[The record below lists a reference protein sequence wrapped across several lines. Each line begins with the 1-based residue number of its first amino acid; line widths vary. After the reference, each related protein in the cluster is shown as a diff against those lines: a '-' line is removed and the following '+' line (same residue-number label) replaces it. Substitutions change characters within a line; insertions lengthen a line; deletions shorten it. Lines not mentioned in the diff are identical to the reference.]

1 MVRLARFRLLSVA
14 VSITGLLA
22 TVHNVT
28 AADVAEPPDYRMDD
42 YRSPVPRTLAGA
54 TVVTTAEARGIW
66 ERGGTLFVDVL
77 PLAPKPANLPE
88 GTLWRQKPREDI
100 PGSVWLPNV
109 GYGRLHPAMDSW
121 FRDHLDRLTA
131 GDRARPIL
139 VYCLMD
145 CWMSWN
151 AAKRALE
158 YGYETVIWYP
168 DGTDGWAFEGL
179 PVEARSPEQFTPP

>member
-1 MVRLARFRLLSVA
+1 MARRALAGFISLAVA
-14 VSITGLLA
+14 LA
-22 TVHNVT
+22 
-28 AADVAEPPDYRMDD
+28 AMPSAGQDVAEADVIEPADYRMGD
-42 YRSPVPRTLAGA
+42 YRSPVPPALAGA
-54 TVVTTAEARGIW
+54 TVVTTAQARRIW
-66 ERGGTLFVDVL
+66 ERGDTLFIDVL

-88 GTLWRQKPREDI
+88 GTIWRQKKRKDI

-109 GYGRLHPAMDSW
+109 GYGRLHPAMDRW
-121 FRDHLDRLTA
+121 YRGHLDRLTA
-131 GDRARPIL
+131 SDKARPIL

-158 YGYETVIWYP
+158 YGYVNVIWYP

-179 PVEARSPEQFTPP
+179 PVETRAPETFTPP